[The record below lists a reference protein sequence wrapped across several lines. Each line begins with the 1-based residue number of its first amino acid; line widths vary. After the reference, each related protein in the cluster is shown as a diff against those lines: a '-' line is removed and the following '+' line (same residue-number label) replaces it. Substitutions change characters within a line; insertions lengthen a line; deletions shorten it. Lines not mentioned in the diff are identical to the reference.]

1 MEHLLQDIKGVGRDR
16 RTNARIP
23 KSEWDLG
30 KVSKALKR
38 FATDDYAEMSAAQ
51 RKEKFVNIAP
61 GGSPFMTV
69 NSSFTLKMLNGEQD
83 ESYTGSMPQHTAWEH
98 HYQKDLMCLKPEEE
112 AVALYLNLLPRADN
126 GAAQIICV
134 DFDDDDRSLVPDI
147 WFDEVPYLLSRK
159 GFHFYMNITDMPPGS
174 LNSQFGQLN
183 FSGEIFGGVTKAN
196 VYESVVGW
204 CEDEAGQRTQTEE
217 EPLKN
222 WDVDKFALG

>member
-1 MEHLLQDIKGVGRDR
+1 MADEAEVPGVELDELLDFLREHGGDQLCWKQCRLWRDENGVKKMCQPAMEHLLQDIKGVGRDR

-30 KVSKALKR
+30 KVSKALKK

-83 ESYTGSMPQHTAWEH
+83 ESYTGSMPQHMAWEH

-126 GAAQIICV
+126 GAARQ
-134 DFDDDDRSLVPDI
+134 
-147 WFDEVPYLLSRK
+147 WRK
-159 GFHFYMNITDMPPGS
+159 I
-174 LNSQFGQLN
+174 L
-183 FSGEIFGGVTKAN
+183 
-196 VYESVVGW
+196 
-204 CEDEAGQRTQTEE
+204 
-217 EPLKN
+217 
-222 WDVDKFALG
+222 